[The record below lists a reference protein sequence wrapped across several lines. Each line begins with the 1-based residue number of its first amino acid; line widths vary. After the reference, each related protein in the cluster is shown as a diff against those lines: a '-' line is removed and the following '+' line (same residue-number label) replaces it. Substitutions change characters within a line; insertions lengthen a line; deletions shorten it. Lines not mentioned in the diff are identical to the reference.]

1 MNRKKH
7 EFLHPGFSSILIV
20 FLILC
25 LVTFAVLSFM
35 TARSDYTLS
44 EKLAEKNTQYYEAN
58 NTAQL
63 LLAQVDEELLALYQ
77 SADGAASYYGALPA
91 VLENLPLPDQVTD
104 FQTDVSTDDVTASF
118 TVRMSDT
125 RCLAV
130 TLDFIYPE
138 LSGDNCYKITQWQT
152 VTDTGAASDSNTLH
166 LYTGDTP

>member
-7 EFLHPGFSSILIV
+7 AFLHPGFSSILMV

-63 LLAQVDEELLALYQ
+63 FLAQVDEELLALYE

-91 VLENLPLPDQVTD
+91 VLGSLPLPDPITD
-104 FQTDVSTDDVTASF
+104 FQAEASADDVTASF

-125 RCLAV
+125 RYLAV

-138 LSGDNCYKITQWQT
+138 LSGDNCYKITRWQT

>member
-7 EFLHPGFSSILIV
+7 EFLHPGFSSILMV

-44 EKLAEKNTQYYEAN
+44 EKLAEKNTQYYKAN
-58 NTAQL
+58 NTTQL
-63 LLAQVDEELLALYQ
+63 LLAQIDEELLAVYR
-77 SADGAASYYGALPA
+77 SADDSVSYYGALPA
-91 VLENLPLPDQVTD
+91 VLDSLPLPDEVTD
-104 FQTDVSTDDVTASF
+104 FQTEVSTGDVTASF

-125 RCLAV
+125 RYLAV

>member
-7 EFLHPGFSSILIV
+7 EFLHPGFSSILMV

-58 NTAQL
+58 NTTQL
-63 LLAQVDEELLALYQ
+63 LLAQIDEELLAVYR
-77 SADGAASYYGALPA
+77 SADGAVSYYGALPA
-91 VLENLPLPDQVTD
+91 VLDSLPLPDEVTD
-104 FQTDVSTDDVTASF
+104 FQTDVSTGDVTASF

-125 RCLAV
+125 RYLAV
-130 TLDFIYPE
+130 TLDFVYPE